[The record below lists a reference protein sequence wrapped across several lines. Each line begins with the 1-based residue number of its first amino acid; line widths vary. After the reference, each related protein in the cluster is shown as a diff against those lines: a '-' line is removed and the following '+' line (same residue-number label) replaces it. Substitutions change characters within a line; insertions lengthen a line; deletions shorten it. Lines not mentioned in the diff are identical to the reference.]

1 MKELCKETLARAYL
15 FLDGEILSQSERSE
29 IQVHLEECSPCL
41 ERYGL
46 EQDLVVLMARL
57 RGSTPC
63 PDGLKDRIASL
74 LQQAR

>member
-1 MKELCKETLARAYL
+1 MKDISKEILQRAYL
-15 FLDGEILSQSERSE
+15 FMDGEVLSEAERIE

-46 EQDLVVLMARL
+46 DEEVTVLMTRL

-63 PDGLKDRIASL
+63 PEALKSRISGLLEEA
-74 LQQAR
+74 

>member
-1 MKELCKETLARAYL
+1 MKDLCKETLTRAYL
-15 FLDGEILSQSERSE
+15 FLDGEVLSHAERTE

-57 RGSTPC
+57 RGATPC
-63 PDGLKDRIASL
+63 PDGLKQRISAL
-74 LQQAR
+74 LEQA